1 MPQSLRLLSG
11 GLEQHACRTSANIV
25 NRYLVHDQRYRSG
38 LIVPRVHGADHGGRR
53 PVCARG
59 PGRLPR
65 SAARR
70 RQASEGGQSRPVNI
84 PEAAKLAFCMSE
96 EVVRLILDGKL
107 VRKWRLR
114 GERGYMAVL
123 VDVTEVRAL
132 VRGPDHG
139 GLTGMEIKDKLSTTA
154 KVARLS

>member
-1 MPQSLRLLSG
+1 
-11 GLEQHACRTSANIV
+11 
-25 NRYLVHDQRYRSG
+25 
-38 LIVPRVHGADHGGRR
+38 
-53 PVCARG
+53 
-59 PGRLPR
+59 
-65 SAARR
+65 
-70 RQASEGGQSRPVNI
+70 
-84 PEAAKLAFCMSE
+84 MSE

-139 GLTGMEIKDKLSTTA
+139 GLTGIEIKDKLSTTA